1 MGEGVGEAGDR
12 RLEGGEGAGGL
23 LAVGGEVHG
32 FFWVVVS
39 RSYTYSVQW
48 GQSEGWCGERRLAGG
63 FLFGGLGMLCG
74 CWVYEVCIIICAL
87 IVTKPF
93 VGRIERVHNSRHGC
107 QEKVFP
113 RVREDW
119 IYRVHGVPA

>member
-12 RLEGGEGAGGL
+12 RLEGGEGAGDL

-63 FLFGGLGMLCG
+63 FLFGGLGTRTLWLARFRRHWERIGTFWTKCETGWTCRQPYWQCG
-74 CWVYEVCIIICAL
+74 
-87 IVTKPF
+87 
-93 VGRIERVHNSRHGC
+93 
-107 QEKVFP
+107 
-113 RVREDW
+113 D
-119 IYRVHGVPA
+119 